1 MPTERL
7 SVFLPVSLGGKLIYI
22 SFDNNEI
29 DASYHKISYNGI
41 NFSRTYMSPP
51 SQYPITMHTKQ
62 PWKRVFQQIR
72 HTAENDNLKT
82 KNNGRKEKAIS
93 YNETKYK

>member
-1 MPTERL
+1 
-7 SVFLPVSLGGKLIYI
+7 
-22 SFDNNEI
+22 
-29 DASYHKISYNGI
+29 
-41 NFSRTYMSPP
+41 MSPP